1 MINDI
6 EKLRNFLEDEDKA
19 FDIYKK
25 LLRFSIINKD
35 SGSVF
40 SEFYNF
46 DSRKAVLN
54 FIKKVVIP
62 SISISILM
70 EENGDIVITAEDKEN
85 FLNILNY
92 HDVDIKLVEICQGIY
107 YEIERLENKQEE
119 EIDMLSLIDIINY
132 EFSEGNFTMLSVDYA
147 EDTRSYLKIMYNDYK
162 EMGHVD
168 VLEAEME
175 RIGFSMDDFKD
186 MIDNIQNYKDF
197 IKADLLNKLPY

>member
-6 EKLRNFLEDEDKA
+6 EKLRNFLEDEDKD
-19 FDIYKK
+19 FDIDKK

-46 DSRKAVLN
+46 DSKKDVLN

-107 YEIERLENKQEE
+107 YEIECLENKQEE

-197 IKADLLNKLPY
+197 IKTDLLNKLPY

>member
-6 EKLRNFLEDEDKA
+6 KKLRNFLEDEDKA
-19 FDIYKK
+19 FDIDKK

>member
-46 DSRKAVLN
+46 DSKKDVLN

>member
-46 DSRKAVLN
+46 DSKNDVLN

>member
-6 EKLRNFLEDEDKA
+6 EKLRNFLEDEDKD
-19 FDIYKK
+19 FDIDKK

-46 DSRKAVLN
+46 DSKKEVLN

-70 EENGDIVITAEDKEN
+70 EENGDIVITAEDKDN

-147 EDTRSYLKIMYNDYK
+147 EDTRSYLKIMHNDYK

-197 IKADLLNKLPY
+197 IKADLLNRLPY